1 MQLVHGCGIGRSN
14 RELWKEVGE
23 WGQQCLRASK
33 LKEGV
38 LLLGCSLGQ
47 QGSVGDTLLEG
58 NCNLRDWGNLCCS
71 WAPGLEVVGEE
82 AEGGQRCAMVRDV
95 GTGELVCFDR
105 RCKWNASTS
114 HCNC

>member
-38 LLLGCSLGQ
+38 LLLGCSLEQ

-71 WAPGLEVVGEE
+71 WAPGLEVVGVE